1 MVTDLCSPFAPHRR
15 RLMTYSKEKLIE
27 DNGEAKAELAPG
39 GVAVK
44 AIRGRAVR
52 VSLFLTFI
60 GLLRNLPV

>member
-1 MVTDLCSPFAPHRR
+1 
-15 RLMTYSKEKLIE
+15 MTCSKEKLIE